1 MNSGENWG
9 LKIDPD
15 IYKFLSKITASQ
27 SEKILGT
34 IKNLPFNP
42 YSGDIK
48 KIKGEKNLWRKRI
61 GSYRIFYEIYSE
73 KSFIHVL
80 WMERRTSKTY

>member
-1 MNSGENWG
+1 MNSGENWE

-15 IYKFLSKITASQ
+15 IFKYLLKLPTGQ
-27 SEKILGT
+27 SEKILDT
-34 IKNLPFNP
+34 IKNLSFNP
-42 YSGDIK
+42 YAGDIK

-61 GSYRIFYEIYSE
+61 GSYRIFYEIYPE
-73 KSFIHVL
+73 KGFIHVS

>member
-1 MNSGENWG
+1 MNSDENWE

-15 IYKFLSKITASQ
+15 IFKYLSKIPANQ
-27 SEKILGT
+27 SEKVWDA

-48 KIKGEKNLWRKRI
+48 KISDEKNLWRKRI
-61 GSYRIFYEIYSE
+61 GSYRIFYEIYPE
-73 KSFIHVL
+73 KSFIHVS
-80 WMERRTSKTY
+80 WVERRISKTY